1 MYKRLGCIG
10 SGAKGQAMRIDVVR
24 PTELAQADIDAWS
37 ALQRETGFDSPFF
50 SPHWVRACAEADGPD
65 GRLAKIA
72 VVRDERGAAAF
83 LPARISPFSGQAV
96 GAPLCDYQGAV
107 IRPGATI
114 DLKAVVRAF
123 GVGRLDF
130 QNLFPGQSSFDRYV
144 HGHASSLAI
153 DLSQGFEAYAA
164 ERKTQTDIL
173 KDCAKRKRKLER
185 EKGEVRFT
193 AFSES
198 QADFDQLLA
207 WKRAQYRA
215 TGQTDIFDAGWP
227 LELLK
232 RLFAAPCGDLR
243 VRLFTLHVAG
253 ELAAAH
259 LALCSGPVAHAWFI
273 AHAEAFERYSPGVAL
288 IHEMLQW
295 GPANGMRELD
305 LGPGDYRFKL
315 QLSNLKREVGHGY
328 VGRASASALVRA
340 AAYSV
345 RDAAEALPLGRASA
359 LPGKAMRRLDLWRG
373 LNGSWPLP
381 L

>member
-1 MYKRLGCIG
+1 
-10 SGAKGQAMRIDVVR
+10 MRIEVVR
-24 PTELAQADIDAWS
+24 PADLAQADIAAWS
-37 ALQRETGFDSPFF
+37 ALQAESGFDSPFF
-50 SPHWVRACAEADGPD
+50 SPHWARACAEAGGPD
-65 GRLAKIA
+65 AKQARVA
-72 VVRDERGAAAF
+72 VVRDGQGAAAF
-83 LPARISPFSGQAV
+83 WPVRVSTFSGQAV
-96 GAPLCDYQGAV
+96 GAPMADYQGAV
-107 IRPGATI
+107 TRPGVAL
-114 DLKAVVRAF
+114 DPKAVVRAL

-130 QNLFPGQSSFDRYV
+130 ANLYPGQPAFDRHV
-144 HGHASSLAI
+144 HGHAQSLVI
-153 DLSQGFEAYAA
+153 DLSEGFEAYAA
-164 ERKTQTDIL
+164 ERKGQTDIL

-193 AFSES
+193 AFSDV
-198 QADFDQLLA
+198 QDDFDQLLA
-207 WKRAQYRA
+207 WKRAQYKA

-232 RLFAAPCGDLR
+232 RLFAEPCGDLR
-243 VRLFTLHVAG
+243 VRLFTLHAAG

-259 LALCSGPVAHAWFI
+259 LALCSGAVAHAWFI
-273 AHAEAFERYSPGVAL
+273 AHSETFERYSPGVVL

-315 QLSNLKREVGHGY
+315 QLSNLQREVGHGY

-373 LNGSWPLP
+373 LNGGWPLP